1 MTVLWEP
8 FSTTEGGARAGRVRS
23 ARLGGG
29 AGTARAAGP
38 GGSDATGGVS

>member
-8 FSTTEGGARAGRVRS
+8 FSTTEGGAR
-23 ARLGGG
+23 LGGG
-29 AGTARAAGP
+29 AGTALAAGP